1 MKKYFA
7 LVLVAGYLTSCGSDQ
22 TEETN
27 ETGENPVAE
36 DTITVDS
43 VITESLSFNTI
54 EDYATIIDR
63 ADLYEK
69 FDASALKDGESWYA
83 EGTVKLEHTQLTNP
97 ENQQVVKFVWDE
109 ENPEK
114 LGSIEFVHQIY
125 NADYEVVGTQK
136 IESSTGLYTG
146 MKLKDLVAW
155 NGAPIEFSGFGWD
168 YAGGI
173 MAKTGS
179 KIFKSELSLRLDV
192 DYDAIQEDK
201 YDGLIGDMTLTSDDA
216 ATKGANIFLGFITYW
231 PKD

>member
-83 EGTVKLEHTQLTNP
+83 EGTVKLEHTKLTNP
-97 ENQQVVKFVWDE
+97 ENQHVVKFVWDE
-109 ENPEK
+109 ENPKK

-125 NADYEVVGTQK
+125 NDEFEVIGTQK

-155 NGAPIEFSGFGWD
+155 NGAPISFSGFGWD

-201 YDGLIGDMTLTSDDA
+201 YDGLVGDMELSSDDA
-216 ATKGANIFLGFITYW
+216 VTKDAGIFLGFITYW